1 MTTHTGEADCPFCE
15 IIRNEDTDVREI
27 YRDENVV
34 AFFPIEPA
42 VLGHILVV
50 PKEHFEDIWSLP
62 EKVAAALARVSL
74 RISRVVRDAVAAE
87 GLNIIQSNGAVATQT
102 IFHLHVHIV
111 PRHQGDKMG
120 RIWPEDTDFDESEKD
135 QTQARICK
143 ILQEGGGCD

>member
-42 VLGHILVV
+42 VLGHTLVV

-62 EKVAAALARVSL
+62 ETVAAALARASL
-74 RISRVVRDAVAAE
+74 RISRVVREAVAAE

-111 PRHQGDKMG
+111 PRHRGDKMG
-120 RIWPEDTDFDESEKD
+120 RIWQEDTDFDESEKD
-135 QTQARICK
+135 QTQASIRK
-143 ILQEGGGCD
+143 LLQEGGGCD